1 MSSSCSREPTSL
13 ITTSPLRS
21 KMSLA
26 HRAAS
31 TREVEAVPA
40 KSAETSPAEP
50 LVSKKAKNSRKWIS
64 HYTNYEPCFDS
75 KFKHGSIKNA
85 LNSSEE
91 NLECKIRKIYDF
103 DKSSLLSFHND
114 SRWTYERNSF
124 PEKSPSPNSYNLRLQ
139 TDKIDRAS

>member
-1 MSSSCSREPTSL
+1 
-13 ITTSPLRS
+13 
-21 KMSLA
+21 MSLA

-64 HYTNYEPCFDS
+64 HYTNYEPCFDL
-75 KFKHGSIKNA
+75 KLKHDSIKSA

-91 NLECKIRKIYDF
+91 NLKRKIRKIYDL
-103 DKSSLLSFHND
+103 DKSSPLSFHND
-114 SRWTYERNSF
+114 SRWTYERNPF
-124 PEKSPSPNSYNLRLQ
+124 PEKSSSPNSYNLRLQ
-139 TDKIDRAS
+139 TDMIDKAL